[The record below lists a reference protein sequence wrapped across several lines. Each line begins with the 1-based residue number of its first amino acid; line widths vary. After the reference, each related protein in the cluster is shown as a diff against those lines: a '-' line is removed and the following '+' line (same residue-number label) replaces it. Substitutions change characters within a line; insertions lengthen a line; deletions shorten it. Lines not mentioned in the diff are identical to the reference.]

1 MKKLFIIAFVSLSMA
16 TMAQH
21 VSPLAISVVEI
32 NLDSLRAAYLAQ
44 PTMYRASLEV
54 VAEQLEQNAQQIKSA
69 TQELKQEQAH
79 GKEIARAT
87 KEANKNLTA
96 LQKLCE
102 KEESE
107 KDALLVMIEQQKK
120 KLTRQDKINS
130 QTTDYYVQM
139 LNEQQQIVE
148 QSMSDLK
155 IRKQQVEQ
163 LLEEWQALQL
173 KYQTYN
179 QEIEKKAFELAQT
192 EVLLKERM
200 KILKEEQK
208 AAKSL

>member
-21 VSPLAISVVEI
+21 VNPLAISVAEI

-54 VAEQLEQNAQQIKSA
+54 VAEQLEQNVQQIKSA

-96 LQKLCE
+96 LQNLYE

>member
-16 TMAQH
+16 TMGQH
-21 VSPLAISVVEI
+21 VNPLSINVAEI

-54 VAEQLEQNAQQIKSA
+54 VAEQLEQNVQQIKSA

-96 LQKLCE
+96 LQNLYE

>member
-21 VSPLAISVVEI
+21 VNPLSITIAEI
-32 NLDSLRAAYLAQ
+32 NLDSLRNAYLAQ

-96 LQKLCE
+96 ILKQYD
-102 KEESE
+102 KEETE

-120 KLTRQDKINS
+120 NLGRQDTLNS
-130 QTTDYYVQM
+130 QTADYYVKM
-139 LNEQQQIVE
+139 INEQQQILE
-148 QSMSDLK
+148 QSVKDLK

-163 LLEEWQALQL
+163 LLEAWQTLQL

-179 QEIEKKAFELAQT
+179 QEIEKKAFDLAQT

>member
-21 VSPLAISVVEI
+21 VNPLAISVAEI

-96 LQKLCE
+96 LQNLYE

-163 LLEEWQALQL
+163 LLEQWQALQL

>member
-1 MKKLFIIAFVSLSMA
+1 MKKICILAFMCLTVSV
-16 TMAQH
+16 MAQH
-21 VSPLAISVVEI
+21 VNPLSIQIAEI
-32 NLDSLRAAYLAQ
+32 NLDSLRNAYLAQ

-96 LQKLCE
+96 LQNLYE

-120 KLTRQDKINS
+120 KLTRQDKVNS

-163 LLEEWQALQL
+163 LLEEWQALQF
-173 KYQTYN
+173 KYQTYT

>member
-21 VSPLAISVVEI
+21 VKPLAISVAEI

-96 LQKLCE
+96 LQNLYE

-120 KLTRQDKINS
+120 KLARQDKINS

>member
-21 VSPLAISVVEI
+21 VNPLAISVAEI

-120 KLTRQDKINS
+120 KLTRQDKVNS

-173 KYQTYN
+173 KYQTYT

>member
-21 VSPLAISVVEI
+21 VNPLAISVAEI

>member
-21 VSPLAISVVEI
+21 VNPLAISVAEI

-96 LQKLCE
+96 LQKLYE

>member
-21 VSPLAISVVEI
+21 VNPLAISVAEI

-54 VAEQLEQNAQQIKSA
+54 VEEQLEQNAQQIKSA

-96 LQKLCE
+96 LQNLYE

-173 KYQTYN
+173 KYQTYT

>member
-1 MKKLFIIAFVSLSMA
+1 MA

-21 VSPLAISVVEI
+21 VNPLSITIAEI
-32 NLDSLRAAYLAQ
+32 NLDSLRNAYLAQ

-96 LQKLCE
+96 ILKQYD
-102 KEESE
+102 KEETE
-107 KDALLVMIEQQKK
+107 KNALLVMIEQQKK
-120 KLTRQDKINS
+120 KLGRQDKLNS
-130 QTTDYYVQM
+130 QTADYYVKM
-139 LNEQQQIVE
+139 INEQQQILE
-148 QSMSDLK
+148 QSVKDLK

-163 LLEEWQALQL
+163 LLEAWQTLQL

-179 QEIEKKAFELAQT
+179 QEIEKKAFDLAQT

>member
-1 MKKLFIIAFVSLSMA
+1 MA

-21 VSPLAISVVEI
+21 VSPLSIQIAEI
-32 NLDSLRAAYLAQ
+32 NLDSLRNAYLAQ

-96 LQKLCE
+96 ILKQYD
-102 KEESE
+102 KEETE
-107 KDALLVMIEQQKK
+107 RDALLVMIEQQKK
-120 KLTRQDKINS
+120 KLGRQDKLNS
-130 QTTDYYVQM
+130 QTADYYVKM
-139 LNEQQQIVE
+139 INEQQQILE
-148 QSMSDLK
+148 QSVKDLK

-163 LLEEWQALQL
+163 LLEAWQTLQL

-179 QEIEKKAFELAQT
+179 QEIEKKAFDLAQT